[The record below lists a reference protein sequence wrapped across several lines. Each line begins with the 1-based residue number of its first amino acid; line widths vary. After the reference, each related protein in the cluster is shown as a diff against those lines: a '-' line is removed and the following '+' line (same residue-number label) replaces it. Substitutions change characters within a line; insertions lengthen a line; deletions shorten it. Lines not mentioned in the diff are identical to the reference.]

1 MTFKKLAL
9 AAAIAT
15 VPMASFAVESLDDAT
30 LSAATG
36 QDGLAIN
43 LDLAVTTNTLIH
55 DKDGID
61 AAYQASYGSAGAI
74 VISNMAINATGVIVE
89 IDAGDDSSTTS
100 LTAPVLNVNVN
111 LSNGLT
117 LETGTI
123 GVGNSNRDDG
133 AWGAVGTVN
142 IMNNMT
148 ISVGATSLNIQLGN
162 EPQGAMIR
170 INAAISGGLTMN
182 NMGITDASVGGG
194 TLGSASMTLID
205 TGGGPDL
212 SVDADINI
220 TATGLQIDVN
230 QLGTLVG
237 GMDVQIVDQYLGN
250 PALIVGDVEMQGL
263 NLAGTVITISGK

>member
-142 IMNNMT
+142 IKNNIT